1 MAIEQIKD
9 LMDKK
14 NITQVLPLDSEKI
27 TNMTEEELIE
37 YGYITQVMS
46 TTPTTEPEVEPE
58 DTPDEEPTTE
68 PVVETPTEEPTTEP
82 TTEPEDTPEDTPDI
96 EPDEDDSPVVEEE
109 E

>member
-14 NITQVLPLDSEKI
+14 IITQVLPLDSEKI

-37 YGYITQVMS
+37 YGYITQVTS
-46 TTPTTEPEVEPE
+46 TTPTTEPEDTP
-58 DTPDEEPTTE
+58 DTPDEEPTVE
-68 PVVETPTEEPTTEP
+68 PVVDTPTEEDPVV
-82 TTEPEDTPEDTPDI
+82 EPE
-96 EPDEDDSPVVEEE
+96 EDDSPVVEEE

>member
-14 NITQVLPLDSEKI
+14 IITQVLPLDSEKI

-37 YGYITQVMS
+37 YGYITQVIS

-58 DTPDEEPTTE
+58 DTPSEEPTTE
-68 PVVETPTEEPTTEP
+68 PEVEPEDTPEEEPTTEP
-82 TTEPEDTPEDTPDI
+82 E
-96 EPDEDDSPVVEEE
+96 EDDSPVVEEE

>member
-14 NITQVLPLDSEKI
+14 IITQVLPLDSEKT
-27 TNMTEEELIE
+27 TNMTEEELME
-37 YGYITQVMS
+37 YGYITQVTS

-58 DTPDEEPTTE
+58 DTPDTPDEEPTVE
-68 PVVETPTEEPTTEP
+68 PVVETPDEEP
-82 TTEPEDTPEDTPDI
+82 TTEPEDTPDV
-96 EPDEDDSPVVEEE
+96 EPEEDDSPVVEEE